1 MNPGYDNQDI
11 KQFIQQLDEK
21 FKNTSNKYEI
31 SMNQL
36 QQNILEN
43 QKELMSNFTLDNPVI
58 QQSTNYSSDDD
69 FQFGRIC

>member
-1 MNPGYDNQDI
+1 
-11 KQFIQQLDEK
+11 
-21 FKNTSNKYEI
+21 
-31 SMNQL
+31 MNQL

-58 QQSTNYSSDDD
+58 QQSTNYSNNSEDD